1 MHELV
6 FPVESEDRALRN
18 LLMMCQDHARLVVEI
33 YRKVL
38 VMIDNLVKHE
48 TGGMKGRLDEVQR
61 IRQESLEI
69 KRGIMKEIH
78 ESGSMLF
85 NREDLYRLIT
95 KQSEVIDHAESAGV
109 RLWSIGERDW
119 KIPSTI
125 GVSLADMS
133 DAAFDALVKLR
144 ESLISLGFNSERSV
158 SLTREVD
165 ELERK
170 VDLLYRDLDIAI
182 ITSDSPLPLILT
194 LRDVSMKLEEMVDAA
209 VEEADLIRILAL

>member
-1 MHELV
+1 MV

-38 VMIDNLVKHE
+38 MMIDKLVKGDSSDLNVLLDDVEKFQMESLEVKRNIVKELHE
-48 TGGMKGRLDEVQR
+48 TGNL
-61 IRQESLEI
+61 
-69 KRGIMKEIH
+69 
-78 ESGSMLF
+78 LF
-85 NREDLYRLIT
+85 NREDLYRLIS
-95 KQSEVIDHAESAGV
+95 KAGEVIDLIESTGI
-109 RLWSIGERDW
+109 RLAAIGERNW
-119 KIPSTI
+119 KVPSNI
-125 GVSLADMS
+125 GVGLVEMA
-133 DAAFDALVKLR
+133 DAAFDTLIKLR

-209 VEEADLIRILAL
+209 VDEADLIRILAL

>member
-1 MHELV
+1 MV

-18 LLMMCQDHARLVVEI
+18 ILMMCQDHARLVVEI
-33 YRKVL
+33 YRRVL

-48 TGGMKGRLDEVQR
+48 HGGMQDRIKEVQK
-61 IRQESLEI
+61 IRMEAIEI
-69 KRGIMKEIH
+69 KRGIMKELH
-78 ESGSMLF
+78 ASGNLLF

-95 KQSEVIDHAESAGV
+95 KQSEVVDHAESVGV
-109 RLWSIGERDW
+109 RLEAIGERGW
-119 KIPSTI
+119 KIPSQV
-125 GVSLADMS
+125 GVGLADMS

-158 SLTREVD
+158 ALTGELD

-170 VDLLYRDLDIAI
+170 VDVLYRRLDISI
-182 ITSDSPLPLILT
+182 ITSKGELPLILT
-194 LRDVSMKLEEMVDAA
+194 LRDVAMKLEEMIDSA